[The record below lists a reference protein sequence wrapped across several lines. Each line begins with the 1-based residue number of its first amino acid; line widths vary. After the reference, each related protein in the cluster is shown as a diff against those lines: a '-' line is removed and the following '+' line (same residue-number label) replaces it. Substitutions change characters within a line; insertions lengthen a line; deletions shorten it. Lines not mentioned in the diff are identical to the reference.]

1 MQDITTHVNNEQ
13 EWQALVERFRTQDQT
28 LFETQQRRKDGSL
41 MVRDGINDKAKPADR
56 PAIIAL
62 ATSKQRNDPNT
73 PVVIEG
79 DKGVQYEKITEVMNA
94 LYTAKIKRVGLAVK
108 PAN

>member
-1 MQDITTHVNNEQ
+1 MLEKKSRSRT
-13 EWQALVERFRTQDQT
+13 ALTR
-28 LFETQQRRKDGSL
+28 SP
-41 MVRDGINDKAKPADR
+41 M
-56 PAIIAL
+56 
-62 ATSKQRNDPNT
+62 T

-79 DKGVQYEKITEVMNA
+79 DKGVAYEKITEVMNA